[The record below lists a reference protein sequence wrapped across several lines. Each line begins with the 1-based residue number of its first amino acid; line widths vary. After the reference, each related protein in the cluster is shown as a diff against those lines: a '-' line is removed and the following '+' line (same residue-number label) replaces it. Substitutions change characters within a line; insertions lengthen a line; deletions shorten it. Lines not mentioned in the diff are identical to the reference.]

1 MTFSLVL
8 PPRAFAHKSAH
19 YPQKRARVHWHEAL
33 THFPISLFG
42 TAFLFQVLHL
52 FMFEKAFELSTTVC
66 VLAGAA
72 SVVPA
77 TVTGWLTWKRRY
89 HGASTRLFRRKIGL
103 AFSMLVVSIP
113 LAVWR
118 VTLYYLGTEADGID
132 HYVFFL
138 LSSFLVAAAIAE
150 GYYGGRLSHK

>member
-1 MTFSLVL
+1 MIVQQPQAIT
-8 PPRAFAHKSAH
+8 PPVPRTDNG
-19 YPQKRARVHWHEAL
+19 PQRRARVHWHVAF

-52 FMFEKAFELSTTVC
+52 FMFENAFELSTTVC

-72 SVVPA
+72 SLIPA
-77 TVTGWLTWKRRY
+77 AVSGWLTWKRHY
-89 HGASTRLFRRKIGL
+89 HGASTRLFRRKIEL
-103 AFSMLVVSIP
+103 ALGMLVVSVS

-118 VTLYYLGTEADGID
+118 IILYYLGSEADGID
-132 HYVFFL
+132 HYFFFVL
-138 LSSFLVAAAIAE
+138 CAFLVAAAIAE

>member
-1 MTFSLVL
+1 MIVQQPQTAKSLV
-8 PPRAFAHKSAH
+8 RDTDNR
-19 YPQKRARVHWHEAL
+19 PQKRARVHWHEAL

-118 VTLYYLGTEADGID
+118 VTLYYLYGSRRNRPLR
-132 HYVFFL
+132 L
-138 LSSFLVAAAIAE
+138 LSPQFVPCRCGDRGGLLWRAAQP
-150 GYYGGRLSHK
+150 